1 MAQGFPGAI
10 ASDRGS
16 SRGNISGDSG
26 PNRKA
31 KGRFVLKLRTLL
43 SLSLVLTPLW
53 GLAPV
58 ADAMAQEELQ
68 QGPNTLVIHYRAAR
82 TDRTAFRAYL
92 EKDFAARSE
101 EHTSEL
107 QSLMRSSYAVF
118 CLKIKN
124 PNNTSKLYAQ
134 KSKDQNYFLLN
145 K

>member
-68 QGPNTLVIHYRAAR
+68 QGPNTLVLQYRAVW
-82 TDRTAFRAYL
+82 TDRHAFRAHL
-92 EKDFAARSE
+92 ETAFAA
-101 EHTSEL
+101 
-107 QSLMRSSYAVF
+107 
-118 CLKIKN
+118 
-124 PNNTSKLYAQ
+124 KLRAMKAQ
-134 KSKDQNYFLLN
+134 GVLAAFRIFSAGRAAGRETGCQ
-145 K
+145 

>member
-82 TDRTAFRAYL
+82 TDRTA
-92 EKDFAARSE
+92 RSE

-107 QSLMRSSYAVF
+107 QSLMRISYAGF
-118 CLKIKN
+118 CLK
-124 PNNTSKLYAQ
+124 
-134 KSKDQNYFLLN
+134 N
-145 K
+145 KKQHH

>member
-26 PNRKA
+26 PHRKA
-31 KGRFVLKLRTLL
+31 QGRFVLKLRTLL

-58 ADAMAQEELQ
+58 ADAMAQE
-68 QGPNTLVIHYRAAR
+68 
-82 TDRTAFRAYL
+82 
-92 EKDFAARSE
+92 RSE

-107 QSLMRSSYAVF
+107 QSLMRLPYAVF
-118 CLKIKN
+118 CLKKN
-124 PNNTSKLYAQ
+124 TTHNQHHTPQ
-134 KSKDQNYFLLN
+134 
-145 K
+145 